1 MWWLVLL
8 PFVDWSSVER
18 LLAGGQYRAALV
30 RLEQA
35 RDRPAQWH
43 LFASKAYEGLNDPP
57 RAVME
62 AEAALALE
70 PRNETAHVQLGSIFL
85 SHNTPAAALD
95 IFTEAQQLFP
105 DSLGVRLGKGLA
117 LKELQ
122 RYDEAERELA
132 ACWPNSLAFDALATV
147 YLHRVKFAQAKA
159 LATQFIAAKPGDYRG
174 YYFLAAAKDGLQE
187 ADARDLVEQSLE
199 RKPDFAASHALLGK
213 ILLRESDLE
222 AAVRSFQQA
231 IRYRPNLTQAHLQ
244 LAQAYRKLGRAADA
258 EREFAIVRELKDKE
272 AQPVPVLS
280 YHRGHQK

>member
-1 MWWLVLL
+1 
-8 PFVDWSSVER
+8 
-18 LLAGGQYRAALV
+18 
-30 RLEQA
+30 
-35 RDRPAQWH
+35 
-43 LFASKAYEGLNDPP
+43 
-57 RAVME
+57 
-62 AEAALALE
+62 
-70 PRNETAHVQLGSIFL
+70 
-85 SHNTPAAALD
+85 
-95 IFTEAQQLFP
+95 
-105 DSLGVRLGKGLA
+105 
-117 LKELQ
+117 
-122 RYDEAERELA
+122 
-132 ACWPNSLAFDALATV
+132 V
-147 YLHRVKFAQAKA
+147 YLHRLNFAKA
-159 LATQFIAAKPGDYRG
+159 KDLATEFIAANPDDYRG

-187 ADARDLVEQSLE
+187 NGALQLAGESLR